1 MKFYIFNWRP
11 LLMNSTIKGIIAL
24 VISSLG
30 FSLMAVF
37 VKYSGD
43 LPTVQKVFFRN
54 IVSMLMALGFVIYYK
69 EKFFGHKENQLLLIT
84 RSAFGVIGVLLNFF
98 VIDRMVLS
106 DADILNKLSPFFTII
121 LCAIFLKEYVR
132 RYQVISIIIAFAGA
146 IFIIKPSMSSDTVY
160 GLIGILGALFAA
172 GAYTVLRALGS
183 REKFYTTVFYFSFF
197 SCAVLLPFF
206 IWQYEPMTTI
216 QFWALILSGVFAAVG
231 QFGLTI
237 AYSFAP
243 AREISIFFYSTILFT
258 AIFSIVVFGD
268 IPDTLSVI
276 GYIIIFAA
284 SYYMYMKNK
293 PGRI

>member
-1 MKFYIFNWRP
+1 
-11 LLMNSTIKGIIAL
+11 MNNTVKGII
-24 VISSLG
+24 SLLIASLS

-54 IVSMLMALGFVIYYK
+54 LIAMLMAFAFVVYYK
-69 EKFFGHKENQLLLIT
+69 EKFFGHRENQLLLIT
-84 RSAFGVIGVLLNFF
+84 RSTFGVIGVVLNFF

-121 LCAIFLKEYVR
+121 LCALFLKEYVR
-132 RYQVISIIIAFAGA
+132 RYQIISIIIAFAGA

-160 GLIGILGALFAA
+160 GLIGVAGALFAA
-172 GAYTVLRALGS
+172 GAYTVLRVLGS

-197 SCAVLLPFF
+197 SCVVLLPFF
-206 IWQYEPMTTI
+206 IWQFEPMTTI
-216 QFWALILSGVFAAVG
+216 QFWALILSGVFAAFG

-237 AYSFAP
+237 AYSYAP
-243 AREISIFFYSTILFT
+243 AKEISIFFYSTILFT
-258 AIFSIVVFGD
+258 AIFSIAVFGD

-284 SYYMYMKNK
+284 SYYMYMKNRPSK
-293 PGRI
+293 ISRL